1 MLEETDGDAAASA
14 RGAPVNKNPT
24 TPEELKSTSARA
36 PRSKQK
42 ATRTRSKSAGTKAS
56 KDSKANS
63 KKTLGKKPV
72 SSESSANTAVQVAS
86 AADKTVP
93 TPKPRLIQRYR
104 EEVSTVL
111 RREFGYVNRLQVPKP
126 VKVVLN
132 ISLGEAV
139 ANANAVEAAV
149 GDLATI
155 TGQRPVV
162 TRSRMSIANFKLR
175 EGMRVGVMVTL
186 RGDRMW
192 QFLDR
197 LMNSA
202 LPRVRDFHG
211 VPRNSFDG
219 RGNYT
224 LGIAEQVIFPE
235 IDYNQIDRLR
245 GLQVTVVTTARTDE
259 EARRLLDLLGMPF
272 VRSDQPVAAV

>member
-1 MLEETDGDAAASA
+1 VLEETDGDAAASA

>member
-1 MLEETDGDAAASA
+1 MLEEIDGGVAASA
-14 RGAPVNKNPT
+14 RGAPVNKNQT

-36 PRSKQK
+36 SKSKQK
-42 ATRTRSKSAGTKAS
+42 ASRTRSKSAETKTS
-56 KDSKANS
+56 KDSKTNS
-63 KKTLGKKPV
+63 KKTSGKKPV
-72 SSESSANTAVQVAS
+72 SSKSSANTAVQVAS
-86 AADKTVP
+86 AADKTVL

-111 RREFGYVNRLQVPKP
+111 LREFGYVNRLQVPKP

-224 LGIAEQVIFPE
+224 LGISEQVIFPE

-272 VRSDQPVAAV
+272 VRSDQHVAAV